1 MSTNQSPPE
10 HGHRVRP
17 PIPRCRRR
25 AFLRHRPLLLRRGRR
40 PEDALAEEGGPEVG
54 REEGVED
61 GVEARVEV
69 GEAVRHD
76 LQHDERRAA
85 DVVQVEF
92 PQEQDHLRKKFTV
105 TNFGP
110 RSGYRKIVET
120 RHANDFESC

>member
-1 MSTNQSPPE
+1 MRT
-10 HGHRVRP
+10 
-17 PIPRCRRR
+17 PIRRLRCRRR
-25 AFLRHRPLLLRRGRR
+25 AFRRRRPLPLRRGRR
-40 PEDALAEEGGPEVG
+40 RPEEEALAEERGPEVG
-54 REEGVED
+54 GEECVED

>member
-1 MSTNQSPPE
+1 M
-10 HGHRVRP
+10 
-17 PIPRCRRR
+17 
-25 AFLRHRPLLLRRGRR
+25 
-40 PEDALAEEGGPEVG
+40 
-54 REEGVED
+54 
-61 GVEARVEV
+61 
-69 GEAVRHD
+69 RHD